1 MNEFEKE
8 KIKEVIKLCVEKIQ
22 EQKNHEAK
30 AGYGEDYTDGRIVG
44 GAALARKIMEAIKEL
59 KW

>member
-8 KIKEVIKLCVEKIQ
+8 KIKEVIRLCVEKIQ
-22 EQKNHEAK
+22 EQKKHEAT

-44 GAALARKIMEAIKEL
+44 GAALARKIMEALKEL